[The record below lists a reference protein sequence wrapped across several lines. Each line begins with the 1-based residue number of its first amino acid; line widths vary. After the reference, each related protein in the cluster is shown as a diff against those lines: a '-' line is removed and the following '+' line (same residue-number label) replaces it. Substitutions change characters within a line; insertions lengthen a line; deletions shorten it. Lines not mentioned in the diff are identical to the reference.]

1 MIKKLFLLLT
11 CFLISVSVCAD
22 PYKTIPKNVQFLIPY
37 GPGGIADIQFRH
49 FEKFLSTKGITL
61 VGVYRPGA
69 NSIIAA
75 KELIDSPKDG
85 SVLMINSTSNHWS
98 AEQRIGK
105 KFAEPITTTGGTT
118 QAVITYPGSKFEKYD
133 DFVRAL
139 QAGDQDIKIGWHS
152 VATLLNIKQTS
163 DKLNAPQPLTIPY
176 KTSTDS
182 SRDVAGKHLSIA
194 IVPMST
200 AKPLLDTGQ
209 VTLIFG
215 FSSGNTNM
223 LPFGV
228 VDIKKRV
235 KGWQHGEL
243 FFVSLPVGTNDS
255 IIKAWREIYKEYLNL
270 KDTEETFKKNYFSK
284 DVGDADYV
292 YDTINKQAEAL
303 KKYNVDIK

>member
-1 MIKKLFLLLT
+1 MLLS
-11 CFLISVSVCAD
+11 SVIANAD

-49 FEKFLSTKGITL
+49 FEKFLATKGITL
-61 VGVYRPGA
+61 VGVYRPGG
-69 NSIIAA
+69 NSTIAA
-75 KELIDSPKDG
+75 RDLMDSPKDG

-118 QAVITYPGSKFEKYD
+118 QAIITYPGSKFEKYD

-139 QAGDQDIKIGWHS
+139 QAGDQDIKFGWHAVS
-152 VATLLNIKQTS
+152 SLLNIKQMA

-182 SRDVAGKHLSIA
+182 SRDVSGKHLSMA

-200 AKPLLDTGQ
+200 AKPLMDLGL
-209 VTLIFG
+209 VTLVFG
-215 FSSGNTNM
+215 FSSGNNIM
-223 LPFGV
+223 LPPGV

-243 FFVSLPVGTNDS
+243 FFVSLPVGASDS
-255 IIKAWREIYKEYLNL
+255 IISAWREIYKEYLNL
-270 KDTEETFKKNYFSK
+270 KDTDETFKKNYFSK
-284 DVGDADYV
+284 DIGGADYV
-292 YDTINKQAEAL
+292 YDTVNKQAEAL
-303 KKYNVDIK
+303 KKYNVEIN

>member
-1 MIKKLFLLLT
+1 ML
-11 CFLISVSVCAD
+11 
-22 PYKTIPKNVQFLIPY
+22 
-37 GPGGIADIQFRH
+37 
-49 FEKFLSTKGITL
+49 
-61 VGVYRPGA
+61 
-69 NSIIAA
+69 
-75 KELIDSPKDG
+75 
-85 SVLMINSTSNHWS
+85 NSTSNHWL

-152 VATLLNIKQTS
+152 VASLLNLKQMA

-182 SRDVAGKHLSIA
+182 SRDVAGKHLSMA
-194 IVPMST
+194 IVPMAT
-200 AKPLLDTGQ
+200 ARPLLDTGQ
-209 VTLIFG
+209 VVLVFG
-215 FSSGNTNM
+215 FSPGSADM
-223 LPFGV
+223 LPPGA

-243 FFVSLPVGTNDS
+243 FFVSLPAGTSNS
-255 IIKAWREIYKEYLNL
+255 VIKAWSEIYKEYLNL
-270 KDTEETFKKNYFSK
+270 KDTDDTFKKNYFSK
-284 DVGDADYV
+284 DVGGPDHV

-303 KKYNVDIK
+303 KKYNVEIK